1 MSAIRAA
8 AVLSIALVTVSP
20 AASALADYG
29 PSSTASA
36 TATNPDALN
45 GTSTLI
51 CADSFKPNSTL
62 TFSGPGITA
71 GTTRTSDAG
80 GNTSGTTG
88 SSACVS
94 GTPTSATS
102 ASETGTESTYSITGP
117 DHAGTVTRTVMVRRH
132 IQPTL
137 TTTEASNVVT
147 ICDSNFRPSTT
158 LTVTKTDGAST
169 TTVATRT
176 AGGTPCFSTGTVSN
190 GADWTFRFTDSD
202 SAYSFITRGV
212 RVQRS
217 GGTYNFT
224 PVAFST
230 PVFSPSAGGHGANGA
245 PLVLLLGI
253 GMALLTGAV
262 VGLRRWS

>member
-212 RVQRS
+212 RIQRS

-224 PVAFST
+224 SVAFE
-230 PVFSPSAGGHGANGA
+230 SPQSPASGDDAASLALPMAAAAGTF
-245 PLVLLLGI
+245 LVLSFGV
-253 GMALLTGAV
+253 AAW
-262 VGLRRWS
+262 RRRS